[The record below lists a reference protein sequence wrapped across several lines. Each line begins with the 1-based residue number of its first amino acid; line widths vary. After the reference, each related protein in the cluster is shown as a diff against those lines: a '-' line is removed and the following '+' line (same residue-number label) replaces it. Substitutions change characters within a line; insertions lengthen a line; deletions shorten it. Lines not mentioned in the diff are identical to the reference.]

1 MTLVSFDEIKE
12 THHNNKT
19 MQTNSNKYETVE
31 NRESKLTRITKF
43 IKFVAV
49 EIFIAVLYFIKN
61 KKNQIP

>member
-1 MTLVSFDEIKE
+1 
-12 THHNNKT
+12 